1 VAASTVSDLRPAG
14 ARRPLV
20 GITGPRIHAA
30 QISTTP
36 AILLHAFTDAYYACY
51 AQAIARAGG
60 LPVHVPRDNDARA
73 VCARLDAV
81 VLAGGQDVDPRL
93 YEREPSAAATMM
105 DPARDRFEI
114 DLALAALDQDRPLLG
129 ICRGA
134 QVLNVALGGTLIDDL
149 AGEQE
154 IEHTVVLYPPDARVH
169 PVRFVAGSALADV
182 YGPEIWVN
190 SFHHQGIGGLG
201 DGVRA
206 TGLAPDRII
215 EGIEIDGARAVGVQ
229 WHPEMLA
236 EPDPLL
242 TWLIDQADERGTP
255 RASREGTCRE
265 HHN

>member
-1 VAASTVSDLRPAG
+1 VSGSTVSDLRPVG

-51 AQAIARAGG
+51 AQAVARAGG

-73 VCARLDAV
+73 VCARLDAI

-93 YEREPSAAATMM
+93 YESQPSATATVM

-129 ICRGA
+129 ICRGM
-134 QVLNVALGGTLIDDL
+134 QLLNVALGGALIDDL
-149 AGEQE
+149 AGAQE
-154 IEHTVVLYPPDARVH
+154 IEHAVVLYPPDARVH
-169 PVRFVAGSALADV
+169 PVGFVAGSALADV

-190 SFHHQGIGGLG
+190 SFHHQGIGTLG
-201 DGVRA
+201 EGVRA
-206 TGLAPDRII
+206 TGLAPDSII

-229 WHPEMLA
+229 WHPEMLD

-242 TWLIDQADERGTP
+242 TWLIEQADELGAP
-255 RASREGTCRE
+255 SASRKGSCRE